1 MTRAVKYYWEDF
13 VAGESVMFGRR
24 EVTLEEIIAFA
35 REYDAQPFHL
45 DEEAA
50 KASLLGGLAASGWH
64 VCALMMR
71 MCWDAYVHD
80 STGLGSPGIEEMR
93 WIRPVRPGHI
103 LSIKRTVLEAKRSR
117 SRPEMGLTRMR
128 HDLMSQDGEL
138 LARMEGWMMFGVR
151 DPGVVQR

>member
-1 MTRAVKYYWEDF
+1 MTSAVKYYWEDF
-13 VAGESVMFGRR
+13 VAGETAVFGRR
-24 EVTLEEIIAFA
+24 EVTREEIIAFA

-64 VCALMMR
+64 VCAMMMR
-71 MCWDAYVHD
+71 MCWDAYIHD
-80 STGLGSPGIEEMR
+80 STAMGSPGIEEMR

-128 HDLMSQDGEL
+128 HDLLSQDGEL

-151 DPGVVQR
+151 EPAAAP